1 MAYNSMLK
9 EIYGLK
15 DARSLSGELLRG
27 KNIYNGVSFAAQR
40 GGPNIGRPK
49 KRKKNAIERRLMK
62 NHALRPR

>member
-49 KRKKNAIERRLMK
+49 KRKTAIERRLRK
-62 NHALRPR
+62 NALRPR